1 MSAKTKKL
9 LLLAAG
15 ILVVRYIWLST
26 KRVSVMDENNNVN
39 TKK

>member
-1 MSAKTKKL
+1 MSAKTKRI

-15 ILVVRYIWLST
+15 ILAVRYIWLST